1 LLKKILVVDDDRDSA
16 EMIAEFLAMQN
27 YEATFALDGRMA
39 IAIALEIMP
48 DMALLDITLPDMT
61 GYELARQLRA
71 QPSLS
76 GLLLVALTGWSGP
89 EHEAKSLEA
98 GFDHHMVKPIDFAK
112 VQRLLER
119 HRSGEGA

>member
-1 LLKKILVVDDDRDSA
+1 LLKRILVVDDDRDSA

-27 YEATFALDGRMA
+27 YEATFALDGRTA
-39 IAIALEIMP
+39 LVTALEVVP
-48 DMALLDITLPDMT
+48 HLALLDITLPDMS
-61 GYELARQLRA
+61 GYELAQQLRT

-76 GLLLVALTGWSGP
+76 GLVLVALTGWSGP

-119 HRSGEGA
+119 QPA